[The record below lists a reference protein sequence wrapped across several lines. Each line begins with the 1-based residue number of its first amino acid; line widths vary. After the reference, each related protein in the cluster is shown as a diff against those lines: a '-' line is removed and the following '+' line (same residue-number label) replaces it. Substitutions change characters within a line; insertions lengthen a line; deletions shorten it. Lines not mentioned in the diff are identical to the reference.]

1 MSKVKTQ
8 LVIDGKNNTKA
19 AFDQVN
25 SQLDSMNGKLA
36 KAGKALVGAF
46 SVSMLAGAV
55 KSVAQTADA
64 YNLMNAR
71 LKLATGSQEEFNTA
85 TTELRRIAS
94 ATQSPLESMVTL
106 YGRISRPL
114 KEAGRSQGDILKVTE
129 AVAQSFRISGA
140 TAEEAQN
147 GVIQFAQALGSGAL
161 RGDEFNSV
169 AEQAPRLMQA
179 LAAGIG
185 VPVGALKEMAAQ
197 GLLTAEVVTN
207 ALTGQLE
214 VLRTEAKTL
223 PATVGGA
230 MTELSDSWNKAIGSA
245 DVQPLIDA
253 IKALTET
260 VSDPAIVS
268 SLLSVAG
275 AIARIGAAAVEAV
288 AGIGVLGNDLGYIAA
303 RISGNMEE
311 ISRADKEIEK
321 LSAAANGIG
330 ILDLYMTDEKI
341 EQKLREFQ
349 AYRKMLVDDQSGLND
364 DLRLLADIAAGV
376 ADAARQVEVDAQ
388 TKYIGELKALQGQ
401 QLDDAKKAIK
411 EQEALQKKAL
421 AAKERIAT
429 DRKAID
435 AKYDETKATLSGAG
449 SGAPSYAGAQA
460 LKVNAR
466 ASLKAGD
473 SAGAIKQAEAAR
485 KVLLDLQ
492 AAGESTYGLAGFADE
507 LRGIE
512 QAAKDIED
520 TEADRKLLVIGLNIA
535 ALQEQADKLKSITVT
550 PVMDDAAAAALTA
563 ALQALAT
570 SLGNTLTIPV
580 KLVPGGFSGDM
591 AALGLTQGDV
601 SFPGYSGGGRVR
613 GPGSGTSDSIMAR
626 LSNGEFVLR
635 AAAVR
640 AYGPALLEKMNGL
653 RIPKFAD
660 GGLVGAAMSAPVGQ
674 SGRDLGRVDL
684 NLPGGETISLLADQ
698 QNFTDLVRRQKLKNG
713 STRRT

>member
-1 MSKVKTQ
+1 MAKVHTQ
-8 LVIDGKNNTKA
+8 LVIDGKNNSKA

-25 SQLDSMNGKLA
+25 SQLDSMNSKLST
-36 KAGKALVGAF
+36 AGKSLVGAF

-55 KSVAQTADA
+55 RTVAQGADA

-71 LKLATGSQEEFNTA
+71 LKLATGSQQEFNTA
-85 TTELRRIAS
+85 SSELQRIAT
-94 ATQSPLESMVTL
+94 ATQTPLESMVTL

-114 KEAGRSQGDILKVTE
+114 KEAGRSQADILKVTE

-147 GVIQFAQALGSGAL
+147 GVVQFAQALGSGAL

-185 VPVGALKEMAAQ
+185 VPVGALKEMASQ
-197 GLLTAEVVTN
+197 GLLTADVVTT
-207 ALTGQLE
+207 ALTGQLD
-214 VLRTEAKTL
+214 VLRAEAKTL

-230 MTELSDSWNKAIGSA
+230 MTELSDDWNAAVGQA

-253 IKALTET
+253 IKSLSDT
-260 VSDPAIVS
+260 VSDPAVVS
-268 SLLSVAG
+268 GLVSLAS
-275 AIARIGAAAVEAV
+275 AIATTGAVAVEAA
-288 AGIGVLGNDLGYIAA
+288 AGVGIFAKDLGYIAA
-303 RISGNMEE
+303 RVSGNVDE

-330 ILDLYMTDEKI
+330 ILDLYMTDEQIAQRLK
-341 EQKLREFQ
+341 EWQT
-349 AYRKMLVDDQSGLND
+349 YRKALVDDQSGMSD
-364 DLRLLADIAAGV
+364 DLRLLGEIAAGV
-376 ADAARQVEVDAQ
+376 ADSARQAEIDAQ
-388 TKYIGELKALQGQ
+388 TKYVGELKALQGQ

-411 EQEALQKKAL
+411 EQESLQKKAQT
-421 AAKERIAT
+421 AKDRIAT

-435 AKYDETKATLSGAG
+435 AKYDETKSALSGVG
-449 SGAPSYAGAQA
+449 SGPASYAGAQA

-473 SAGAIKQAEAAR
+473 SASAIKQAEAAR
-485 KVLLDLQ
+485 QVLLDLQ

-512 QAAKDIED
+512 QAAKDIEA

-535 ALQEQADKLKSITVT
+535 TLQAQADKLKNITVT
-550 PVMDDAAAAALTA
+550 PVMDDAAAASLTT

-580 KLVPGGFSGDM
+580 KMVASGFAGDM
-591 AALGLTQGDV
+591 GSLALTPGEV
-601 SFPGYSGGGRVR
+601 SFPGYATGTDNAPAGMAWVGENGPELMRFRGGEQVFPAGVSASLAANMSGLQIPRGG
-613 GPGSGTSDSIMAR
+613 DLA
-626 LSNGEFVLR
+626 LR
-635 AAAVR
+635 EAA
-640 AYGPALLEKMNGL
+640 L
-653 RIPKFAD
+653 
-660 GGLVGAAMSAPVGQ
+660 SAPVGQ

-684 NLPGGETISLLADQ
+684 NIGGETISLLADQ
-698 QNFTDLVRRQKLKNG
+698 QNFSDLVKRQSWKRG
-713 STRRT
+713 STRR

>member
-1 MSKVKTQ
+1 MAKVRTQ
-8 LVIDGKNNTKA
+8 LIIDGKNNSKA

-36 KAGKALVGAF
+36 TAGKALAGAF
-46 SVSMLAGAV
+46 SVSLLTGAV
-55 KSVAQTADA
+55 RSVAQTADA

-71 LKLATGSQEEFNTA
+71 LKLATGSQQEFNTA
-85 TTELRRIAS
+85 NSELRRIAT
-94 ATQSPLESMVTL
+94 ATQTPLESMVTL

-114 KEAGRSQGDILKVTE
+114 KEAGRSQADILKVTE

-147 GVIQFAQALGSGAL
+147 GVVQFAQALGSGAL

-207 ALTGQLE
+207 ALTGQLD
-214 VLRTEAKTL
+214 VLRAEASTL

-230 MTELSDSWNKAIGSA
+230 MTELSDKWNEAIGQA

-253 IKALTET
+253 IKSLSDTI
-260 VSDPAIVS
+260 SDPVIVANLV
-268 SLLSVAG
+268 SLASG
-275 AIARIGAAAVEAV
+275 IATAGAAAVEAAAGV
-288 AGIGVLGNDLGYIAA
+288 ASFGKDLGYLAA
-303 RISGNMEE
+303 RVSSNVDE
-311 ISRADKEIEK
+311 ISRADKEIEV
-321 LSAAANGIG
+321 LTAASNGIG

-341 EQKLREFQ
+341 EQKLKEFQ

-364 DLRLLADIAAGV
+364 DLRLLSEIAAGV
-376 ADAARQVEVDAQ
+376 ADSSRQAEVDAQ
-388 TKYIGELKALQGQ
+388 SKYIGELKALQGQ
-401 QLDDAKKAIK
+401 QLKDAEKAIK
-411 EQEALQKKAL
+411 EQEALQKKAQ

-429 DRKAID
+429 DKKAID
-435 AKYDETKATLSGAG
+435 AKYDETKAQLSGGGDG
-449 SGAPSYAGAQA
+449 SPSYASAQA

-485 KVLLDLQ
+485 QVLLDLQ
-492 AAGESTYGLAGFADE
+492 KAGESTYGLAGFADE

-512 QAAKDIED
+512 QAAKDLEA
-520 TEADRKLLVIGLNIA
+520 TEADRKLLVIGTNIA
-535 ALQEQADKLKSITVT
+535 TLQAQADALKNISVT
-550 PVMDDAAAAALTA
+550 PTMDDAAAAALTA
-563 ALQALAT
+563 QLQALAA
-570 SLGNTLTIPV
+570 SLGQTLTIPV
-580 KLVPGGFSGDM
+580 KMVPTGFAGDM
-591 AALGLTQGDV
+591 ESLSLKQGEV
-601 SFPGYSGGGRVR
+601 SFPGYATGGRVR
-613 GPGSGTSDSIMAR
+613 GPGTGTSDSIMAR
-626 LSNGEFVLR
+626 LSNGEFVMR

-653 RIPKFAD
+653 RIPKFAA

-684 NLPGGETISLLADQ
+684 NIGGETISLLADQ
-698 QNFTDLVRRQKLKNG
+698 QNFADLVQRQKWKHG
-713 STRRT
+713 STRKA

>member
-1 MSKVKTQ
+1 MAKIITQ
-8 LVIDGKNNTKA
+8 LVIQGKNLSKA
-19 AFDQVN
+19 AFAEVN
-25 SQLDSMNGKLA
+25 GQLDSMNGKLD
-36 KAGKALVGAF
+36 KAGKSLVAAF
-46 SVSMLAGAV
+46 SVTALAGAV
-55 KSVAQTADA
+55 RGIGNAADS

-71 LKLATGSQEEFNTA
+71 LKLATGSQQEFNTA
-85 TTELRRIAS
+85 SSELRRIAD
-94 ATQSPLESMVTL
+94 ATQTPLESMVTL

-114 KEAGRSQGDILKVTE
+114 KEAGRSQADIIKVTE

-147 GVIQFAQALGSGAL
+147 GVVQFAQALGSGAL

-185 VPVGALKEMAAQ
+185 VPVGALKEMASQ

-214 VLRTEAKTL
+214 VLRAEAKTL

-230 MTELSDSWNKAIGSA
+230 MTELSDKWNEAIGQA
-245 DVQPLIDA
+245 DVQPLIDGINSLA
-253 IKALTET
+253 DTI
-260 VSDPAIVS
+260 SDPAVVS
-268 SLLSVAG
+268 GLITLASAL
-275 AIARIGAAAVEAV
+275 ARIGAIVAEAA
-288 AGIGVLGNDLGYIAA
+288 AGVGILGQDLGYIAA
-303 RISGNMEE
+303 RVSGNVDE

-321 LSAAANGIG
+321 LTAAANGVG
-330 ILDLYMTDEKI
+330 VLDLYMTDEQI
-341 EQKLREFQ
+341 AQKLKEWQ
-349 AYRKMLVDDQSGLND
+349 AYRTMLVDNQTGLND
-364 DLRLLADIAAGV
+364 DLRLLGELAAGV
-376 ADAARQVEVDAQ
+376 ADAARQAEVDAQ
-388 TKYIGELKALQGQ
+388 SKYIGELKVLQSQ
-401 QLDDAKKAIK
+401 QLKDAEKAIK

-421 AAKERIAT
+421 AAKERITA
-429 DRKAID
+429 DKKAID
-435 AKYDETKATLSGAG
+435 TKYDETKTQLSGAG
-449 SGAPSYAGAQA
+449 DGSPSYASAQA

-485 KVLLDLQ
+485 QVLLDLQ
-492 AAGESTYGLAGFADE
+492 KAGESTYGLAGFADE

-512 QAAKDIED
+512 QAAKDLEA

-535 ALQEQADKLKSITVT
+535 TLQAQADELKNVTVT
-550 PVMDDAAAAALTA
+550 PTMDDAAAGALTA
-563 ALQALAT
+563 KLQALAI
-570 SLGNTLTIPV
+570 SLGQTLTIPV
-580 KLVPGGFSGDM
+580 KVVPVMPEGLPSVVSGRDP
-591 AALGLTQGDV
+591 DV
-601 SFPGYSGGGRVR
+601 PYAPGYATGGRVR
-613 GPGSGTSDSIMAR
+613 GPGTGTSDSIMAR
-626 LSNGEFVLR
+626 LSNGEFVMR

-684 NLPGGETISLLADQ
+684 NIGGETISLLADQ
-698 QNFTDLVRRQKLKNG
+698 QNFTDLVKRQSWKRG
-713 STRRT
+713 STRR